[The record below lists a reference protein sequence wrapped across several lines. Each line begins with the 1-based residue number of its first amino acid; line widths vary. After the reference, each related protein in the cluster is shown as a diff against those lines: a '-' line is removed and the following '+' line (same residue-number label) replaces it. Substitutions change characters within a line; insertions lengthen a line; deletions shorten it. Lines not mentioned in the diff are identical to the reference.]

1 MARIAGPEMSSSDTA
16 LSDELLSLA
25 TSIAHEVGAVAL
37 AGRKR
42 GLNEVST
49 KSTSTDMVTEYDRLT
64 EKSIISALRLA
75 RPNDSIVGE
84 EGGGHD
90 GTSGITWF
98 VDPIDGTTNFLYDL
112 PSWTI
117 SIGAHDSDGE
127 FVGVVFCP
135 PLNETFSAI
144 RGRGAHLNGDVISCN
159 PITDASK
166 ALVATGFNYSPTNRV
181 IQANRIP
188 FIIDKIRD
196 VRRLGAA
203 SLDLCF
209 VACGRYDAYYE
220 EHLFPWDLAA
230 GSLIA
235 KEAGCMVGSIDGGE
249 HVASAILASA
259 PGVFAQIQRL
269 VFLSNR
275 L

>member
-1 MARIAGPEMSSSDTA
+1 MARTTGPKVNSNSDA
-16 LSDELLSLA
+16 LADELLSLA

-42 GLNEVST
+42 GLNDVST

-64 EKSIISALRLA
+64 EKSIILALRAA
-75 RPNDSIVGE
+75 RPTDSIVGE

-90 GTSGITWF
+90 GTSGITWY

-135 PLNETFSAI
+135 PLNETYSAI
-144 RGRGAHLNGDVISCN
+144 RHRGARLNGKAISCN
-159 PITDASK
+159 PITDVSK
-166 ALVATGFNYSPTNRV
+166 ALIATGFNYSPENRV
-181 IQANRIP
+181 IQAKRIP

-196 VRRLGAA
+196 IRRLGAA

-230 GSLIA
+230 GTLIA
-235 KEAGCMVGSIDGGE
+235 KEAGCAVGSLDGGE
-249 HVASAILASA
+249 NDPRAILASA
-259 PGVFAQIQRL
+259 PGVFTQIQRL

>member
-1 MARIAGPEMSSSDTA
+1 MSTA
-16 LSDELLSLA
+16 NDPLGQDLLSLA
-25 TSIAHEVGAVAL
+25 TTIAHRVGAVAL

-42 GLNEVST
+42 GLTDVST

-64 EKSIISALRLA
+64 ELSIISALRA
-75 RPNDSIVGE
+75 KRPNDSIVGE
-84 EGGGHD
+84 EGGGHA
-90 GTSGITWF
+90 GTSGITWY

-117 SIGAHDSDGE
+117 SLGAHDADGE

-135 PLNETFSAI
+135 PLNETYSAI
-144 RGRGAHLNGDVISCN
+144 RGCGAHLNGVSISCN
-159 PITDASK
+159 PIDDVSN

-181 IQANRIP
+181 VQAKRIP

-230 GSLIA
+230 GTLIA
-235 KEAGCMVGSIDGGE
+235 KEAGCALGSIDGGE
-249 HVASAILASA
+249 HIPSAILASA
-259 PGVFAQIQRL
+259 PGVFSQIQRL

>member
-1 MARIAGPEMSSSDTA
+1 MSSNNNA
-16 LSDELLSLA
+16 LADELLSLA
-25 TSIAHEVGAVAL
+25 ISIAHEVGAVAL

-42 GLNEVST
+42 GLSDVST

-64 EKSIISALRLA
+64 EKSIISALREA
-75 RPNDSIVGE
+75 RPTDSIVGE

-90 GTSGITWF
+90 GTSGITWY

-117 SIGAHDSDGE
+117 SIGAHDSEGE

-135 PLNETFSAI
+135 PLNETYSAI
-144 RGRGAHLNGDVISCN
+144 RHHGAYLNGKAISCN
-159 PITDASK
+159 PITDVSK
-166 ALVATGFNYSPTNRV
+166 ALIATGFNYSPENRV
-181 IQANRIP
+181 IQAKRIP

-196 VRRLGAA
+196 IRRLGAA

-230 GSLIA
+230 GTLIA
-235 KEAGCMVGSIDGGE
+235 KEAGCAVGSIDGGE
-249 HVASAILASA
+249 NEPSAILASA
-259 PGVFAQIQRL
+259 PGVFNQIQRL